1 MTDPNNKKDF
11 FEKINKAIK
20 YPNGDEAKEILLD
33 VLPILT
39 SCGSQTIFGGFE
51 RAKAI
56 TEIVAMCRWHG
67 PLMIF
72 LTLILDDVNTPTAI
86 RLCYKS
92 YDNKNFPATI
102 NESFLNELKK
112 VFLYLRMNLISLLI
126 NY

>member
-1 MTDPNNKKDF
+1 M
-11 FEKINKAIK
+11 
-20 YPNGDEAKEILLD
+20 D

-67 PLMIF
+67 PPMTFLI
-72 LTLILDDVNTPTAI
+72 LTLDNVNTPTAL

-112 VFLYLRMNLISLLI
+112 RCFYI
-126 NY
+126 